1 MSELKVET
9 IKPAFGNKVTVSP
22 GFLVTDSL
30 QVSKFEITTQGT
42 VAIMGPL
49 YVGTSISKSAGTAG
63 QLLVSQGAGS
73 PPAWGLGFPV
83 GGIIMWSG
91 TAALVPAGWAICN
104 GQNGTPNL
112 TDKFVVGAG
121 LSYTVGDKGGSNTVT
136 LTASQVPTSITNLTN
151 HKHKYGAFCS
161 VYTGTT
167 TPTPYMSSATSTAGA
182 TIISVQNG
190 GELQEKHAGGGEYQ
204 DSGSMVATTGT
215 AVDSSGNPMPTIG
228 SGDQP
233 HENRPPYYALYYIM
247 KVS

>member
-30 QVSKFEITTQGT
+30 EVSKFEITTQGT

-73 PPAWGLGFPV
+73 PPVWGGGFPI

-91 TAALVPAGWAICN
+91 TVAPAGWAICN

-112 TDKFVVGAG
+112 TDRFIVGAG
-121 LSYTVGDKGGSNTVT
+121 SSYSVTNSGGSKDAVVVQH
-136 LTASQVPTSITNLTN
+136 S
-151 HKHKYGAFCS
+151 H
-161 VYTGTT
+161 TGTDDGSFAAHRHQYLLDDNT
-167 TPTPYMSSATSTAGA
+167 QGYEP
-182 TIISVQNG
+182 SVDNIRIGGCINNG
-190 GELQEKHAGGGEYQ
+190 GANGGGCLVS
-204 DSGSMVATTGT
+204 DLTSKPKNAANASIPSLGIITSSNGVSGTNA
-215 AVDSSGNPMPTIG
+215 NL
-228 SGDQP
+228 
-233 HENRPPYYALYYIM
+233 PPYYALYYIM
-247 KVS
+247 KIS